1 MVFFNELTYMNFK
14 HKISF
19 RGELGMDTGCN
30 ESIALV
36 LVMPA
41 SDDFRYFHA
50 SKTENFENMPT

>member
-1 MVFFNELTYMNFK
+1 MNFK
-14 HKISF
+14 HKISI
-19 RGELGMDTGCN
+19 RGELGVDTGCN

-50 SKTENFENMPT
+50 SEPENFENMPT